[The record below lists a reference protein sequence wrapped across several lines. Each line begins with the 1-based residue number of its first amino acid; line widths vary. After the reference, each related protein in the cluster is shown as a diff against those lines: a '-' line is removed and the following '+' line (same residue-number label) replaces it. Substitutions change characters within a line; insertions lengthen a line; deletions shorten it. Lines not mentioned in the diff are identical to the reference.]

1 MTLQLIDK
9 GKIYFYLALLLILL
23 SLHNTNQI
31 KYLNNFFKISKIEL
45 IGNIDENLHQEILS
59 SLKKFYNY
67 NIFYLSSNEITNTLD
82 SYNILNKYKIKK
94 EYPSVIKVE
103 LEKTKILAYY
113 FQNNQPIFIG
123 DNGKKITNQKIK
135 IDNFPLIVGNVD
147 IEKFLKLRLIL
158 LNSEFKLSDFNKFY
172 SFKSN
177 RWDIVYKN
185 KILLKLPD
193 KQLEKSISLFKKI
206 LDNKNIKDIKIIDL
220 RLINKIILS

>member
-206 LDNKNIKDIKIIDL
+206 LDNKNIQDIKIIDL

>member
-123 DNGKKITNQKIK
+123 DNGKKIINQKIK

-206 LDNKNIKDIKIIDL
+206 LDNKNIQDIKIIDL